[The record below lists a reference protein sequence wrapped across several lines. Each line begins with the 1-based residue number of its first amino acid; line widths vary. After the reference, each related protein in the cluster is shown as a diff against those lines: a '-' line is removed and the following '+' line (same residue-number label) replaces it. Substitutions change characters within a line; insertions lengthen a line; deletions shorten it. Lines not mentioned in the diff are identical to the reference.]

1 MNRITYIIIFIAFS
15 LLCSCSVT
23 KQVPDNDA
31 LYTGADINLKRADKD
46 VKLNKKDTKDELQSL
61 LRPQPNKSILGI
73 KFKLMIYNMVDTP
86 KKSSGLKYWLKYK
99 VGEPPV
105 LASSVNLEKN
115 RAILQNRLEN
125 KGYFKTQVTVDTT
138 VRHKKMKATYSSVVQ
153 QRYLIRNVSFQLVF
167 SSLLSY

>member
-99 VGEPPV
+99 
-105 LASSVNLEKN
+105 
-115 RAILQNRLEN
+115 R
-125 KGYFKTQVTVDTT
+125 
-138 VRHKKMKATYSSVVQ
+138 
-153 QRYLIRNVSFQLVF
+153 
-167 SSLLSY
+167 SSLCITTEW